1 MDRSRWV
8 KERKRKE
15 EENRKIK
22 KRENKEKCKKRKGQC
37 RHFTTSIQQVKP
49 LYQIFFK
56 TASAPSKKPLH

>member
-22 KRENKEKCKKRKGQC
+22 KRENKEKCKKRKKEKGNVDILQTQSN
-37 RHFTTSIQQVKP
+37 R
-49 LYQIFFK
+49 
-56 TASAPSKKPLH
+56 